1 MQRADYGALPR
12 PALSRSG
19 VVMGQVVLRG
29 FKVIG
34 LRDQRLTA
42 DDPKADSRLSH
53 RLLSISV
60 C

>member
-1 MQRADYGALPR
+1 
-12 PALSRSG
+12 
-19 VVMGQVVLRG
+19 MGQVVLR
-29 FKVIG
+29 VLEAIG
-34 LRDQRLTA
+34 LAQSGLTA